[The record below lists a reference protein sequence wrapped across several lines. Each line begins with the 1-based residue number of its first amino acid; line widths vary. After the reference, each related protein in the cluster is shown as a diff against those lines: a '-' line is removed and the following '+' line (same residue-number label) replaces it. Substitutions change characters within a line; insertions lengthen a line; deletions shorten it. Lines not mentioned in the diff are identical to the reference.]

1 MKSLPQ
7 SINGRASG
15 SRPGGRKPCWST
27 RAQTRLTTFRPAAY
41 ALGSTCLPDQ
51 ESSAAKDARASL
63 SWKGAFAAPF
73 IVLAGMSVAA
83 ILK

>member
-7 SINGRASG
+7 NINGRASG
-15 SRPGGRKPCWST
+15 SRPGGRRPCWST

-41 ALGSTCLPDQ
+41 ALGSTCFSYQ
-51 ESSAAKDARASL
+51 ESSAAKNPGPSM

-73 IVLAGMSVAA
+73 IVLAGMSAAA
-83 ILK
+83 ILQ